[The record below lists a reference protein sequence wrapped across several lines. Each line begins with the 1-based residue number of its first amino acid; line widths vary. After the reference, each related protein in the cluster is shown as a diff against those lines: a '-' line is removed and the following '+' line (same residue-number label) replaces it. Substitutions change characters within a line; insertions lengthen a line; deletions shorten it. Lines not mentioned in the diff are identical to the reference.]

1 MQNAV
6 DVCAVVYAVP
16 YKTIKGGVSM
26 KLTVRFAV
34 TILTIMLI
42 ANGHEQAALSAD
54 FDHSKF
60 DQILKTYVDTEGRVD
75 YNGIAAD
82 NTFREY
88 MRSLEN
94 AKADALSRDGQL
106 AFWINVYNAVTIDKV
121 IKWKPKKSVR
131 ETFVPGV
138 WTGTK
143 FFTSRQHTVAGQ
155 RLSQDDIEHEILRKR
170 FQDPRIHFAIVCA
183 SSGCPPLPQ
192 FAYTAEN
199 VQIKLA
205 DETRKYLNSKRG
217 LQIDYVENT
226 MMLSKLFD
234 WFAGDFESKSGS
246 VTNFIKPY
254 LDEKAMAFIDRMP
267 KMSYL
272 EYDWAL
278 NAKEPIN

>member
-1 MQNAV
+1 MN
-6 DVCAVVYAVP
+6 
-16 YKTIKGGVSM
+16 GGTNM
-26 KLTVRFAV
+26 KLLTHYAV
-34 TILTIMLI
+34 TILTILLI
-42 ANGHEQAALSAD
+42 SIGHQQVTQAAD
-54 FDHSKF
+54 FDHTKF
-60 DQILKTYVDTEGRVD
+60 DQILKTYVDSEGRVD

-94 AKADALSRDGQL
+94 AKADSLSQNGQL
-106 AFWINVYNAVTIDKV
+106 AFWINAYNAVTIDKV

-155 RLSQDDIEHEILRKR
+155 RLSQDDIEHEILRKK
-170 FQDPRIHFAIVCA
+170 FKDPRIHFAIICA
-183 SSGCPPLPQ
+183 SSGCPPLPKV
-192 FAYTAEN
+192 AYTAEN
-199 VQIKLA
+199 VQSRLEK
-205 DETRKYLNSKRG
+205 ETLNYLNSKRG

-226 MMLSKLFD
+226 LMLSKLFD

-254 LDEKAMAFIDRMP
+254 LDEKAMAFLDRMP
-267 KMSYL
+267 KMSYI

-278 NAKEPIN
+278 NAKEPIK

>member
-1 MQNAV
+1 
-6 DVCAVVYAVP
+6 
-16 YKTIKGGVSM
+16 M
-26 KLTVRFAV
+26 KLSIQFAV
-34 TILTIMLI
+34 ATLTILLITI
-42 ANGHEQAALSAD
+42 AHQQAAQAAD

-94 AKADALSRDGQL
+94 AKADALLRDGQL
-106 AFWINVYNAVTIDKV
+106 AFWINAYNAVTIDKV

-170 FQDPRIHFAIVCA
+170 FQDPRIHFAIICA

-192 FAYTAEN
+192 SAYTAEN
-199 VQIKLA
+199 VQLRLE
-205 DETRKYLNSKRG
+205 DETQKYLHSKRG

-254 LDEKAMAFIDRMP
+254 LDEKAMAFIDRKP
-267 KMSYL
+267 KMSYI

-278 NAKEPIN
+278 NAKEPLK

>member
-1 MQNAV
+1 
-6 DVCAVVYAVP
+6 
-16 YKTIKGGVSM
+16 M
-26 KLTVRFAV
+26 KPSIRFTV
-34 TILTIMLI
+34 TILMILLI
-42 ANGHEQAALSAD
+42 AIGHQQTAQAAD
-54 FDHSKF
+54 FDHAKF

-82 NTFREY
+82 NTFDEY
-88 MRSLEN
+88 MRTLEN

-106 AFWINVYNAVTIDKV
+106 AFWINAYNAVTIDKV

-143 FFTSRQHTVAGQ
+143 FFTSRDHTVAGQ

-183 SSGCPPLPQ
+183 STGCPPLPQ

-199 VQIKLA
+199 VQNKLA

-267 KMSYL
+267 KVSYI